1 MAKFLI
7 PILLLLFN
15 SACYTTQADNGIYDK
30 VEEYFV
36 KKEWDKASDI
46 YNHLLCN
53 DIYNIELYARAI
65 VTAVKCDNYNRVMEY
80 IIISENRGIPLD
92 SIFNR
97 ALTLSLKIRET
108 EVYENILLTIKKEQP
123 WLNDLINS
131 YLLKFYYVRKNNFK
145 CIEIA
150 NVIIGERPENI
161 IEVMIIKAKALNDM
175 GDINS
180 AATIMRDILSIDSNN
195 IDARLFLGHYYYILA
210 KQGIK
215 DGNFSVK
222 VSEKRGRKNSNVKY
236 MDRDIYS
243 ALKRAKY
250 YLNIDSYNNPY
261 IQNIIK
267 EIEDMIKTF
276 ETPII

>member
-1 MAKFLI
+1 MNFHTFYQFIFYSTKLLQFSLLIQKLFFELYTMAKFLI

-195 IDARLFLGHYYYILA
+195 IDARLFLGH
-210 KQGIK
+210 
-215 DGNFSVK
+215 
-222 VSEKRGRKNSNVKY
+222 
-236 MDRDIYS
+236 
-243 ALKRAKY
+243 
-250 YLNIDSYNNPY
+250 
-261 IQNIIK
+261 
-267 EIEDMIKTF
+267 
-276 ETPII
+276 